1 MNIQTITSYALS
13 VSSDTKYAAF
23 SADAIAKA
31 IEVTLL
37 GMCMVF
43 AVLALLWLALAV
55 FKVVFAK
62 DSSKAKKTV
71 KEVSIPEA
79 VVAPT
84 VEKVTDDAELVAVI
98 TAAIAAYRSS
108 EEGIVGE
115 AASGF
120 RVVSF
125 KRAAKGR
132 AWNSNK

>member
-1 MNIQTITSYALS
+1 MNIQTMTAYALS

-23 SADAIAKA
+23 SGDAIAKA
-31 IEVTLL
+31 VEVTLL
-37 GMCMVF
+37 GMGMVF
-43 AVLALLWLALAV
+43 AVLAILWLALAV
-55 FKVVFAK
+55 FKVIFAK
-62 DSSKAKKTV
+62 DTSKGKKAV
-71 KEVSIPEA
+71 KEVSALET

-84 VEKVTDDAELVAVI
+84 AEKVTDDAELVAVI

-115 AASGF
+115 AADRF